1 MNKKDQTKAVVVV
14 GLLLIGLVYYITK
27 KNQEGYRPRMS
38 RRCGTNRKTG
48 RRVCCRSGYRY
59 LPHRDRCYMERWYR
73 EWRKKKRERLQAR
86 IAAERAALE
95 AAEEAHAN
103 RTNHGTCQ
111 EAGRWYN
118 TNNDTCTCSSG
129 IFHTHGSRPELKM
142 CRPCGDLLD
151 AARRAKGLWYGEE
164 WYKGRLRHFQYESR
178 NGQCGK
184 NYFLSVTGARAG
196 CGLHLPCEW
205 VPLSPGSSVEL

>member
-38 RRCGTNRKTG
+38 RRCGTDPKTG

-59 LPHRDRCYMERWYR
+59 LPHRRRCYMEGWYR
-73 EWRKKKRERLQAR
+73 EHRKRKRALLQAR
-86 IAAERAALE
+86 IAAERAARE
-95 AAEEAHAN
+95 AEEAARAS

-111 EAGRWYN
+111 EGGRWYN
-118 TNNDTCTCSSG
+118 TNNETCTCSSG
-129 IFHTHGSRPELKM
+129 IFYTHASRPELKM
-142 CRPCGDLLD
+142 CRPCSDLQEGRTP
-151 AARRAKGLWYGEE
+151 ACAGCPYGQE
-164 WYKGRLRHFQYESR
+164 WYKGRLRHFQYVSR
-178 NGQCGK
+178 GGQCGK
-184 NYFLSVTGARAG
+184 YYYLGVTGYQDG
-196 CGLHLPCEW
+196 TNTEW